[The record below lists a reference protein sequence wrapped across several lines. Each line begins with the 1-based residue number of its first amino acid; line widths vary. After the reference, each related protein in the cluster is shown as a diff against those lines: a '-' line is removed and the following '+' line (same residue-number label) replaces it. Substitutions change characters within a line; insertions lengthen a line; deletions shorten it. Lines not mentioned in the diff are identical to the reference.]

1 MKRLVM
7 GAACMLLF
15 AAGIASADD
24 LKDATDK
31 VQPLTERLAKLSSG
45 TVGADS
51 KNQLALAQDTLGA
64 VKAALSAQN
73 GPLALQK
80 TELAD
85 IQMTIAEA
93 KSEELDSAEQLVL
106 RRAEL
111 KKFDA
116 QFDQLLQTGG
126 K

>member
-1 MKRLVM
+1 MKLKLM
-7 GAACMLLF
+7 GGFCMLIL
-15 AAGIASADD
+15 AAGVASADD
-24 LKDATDK
+24 LKDATDRL
-31 VQPLTERLAKLSSG
+31 QPLTDRITKLG
-45 TVGADS
+45 AGNVGKDS
-51 KNQLALAQDTLGA
+51 KIQLAVAQETLGA
-64 VKAALSAQN
+64 VKAAVSAAN

-80 TELAD
+80 IELAD

-93 KSEELDSAEQLVL
+93 KSEEMDSAEQLVL

-111 KKFDA
+111 KKFEA

>member
-1 MKRLVM
+1 MKRMVI
-7 GAACMLLF
+7 GAACMLML
-15 AAGIASADD
+15 AAGTASADE
-24 LKDATDK
+24 LKDATDRLL
-31 VQPLTERLAKLSSG
+31 PLTDRITKLGASAVAK
-45 TVGADS
+45 DS
-51 KNQLALAQDTLGA
+51 QAQLAAAQETLGA
-64 VKAALSAQN
+64 VKAAISAKN

-111 KKFDA
+111 KKYDA